1 MLRNNSQLTNYP
13 GKHHPPPIAQHE
25 VLPRRQCTPAHQQ
38 RCLQCHFSVSGHPTI
53 ITSRHQFVC
62 LLRPK
67 ANNHHS
73 ATPLVAATSSPACQ
87 CLLTTPRATLP
98 QTVRPFSTTP
108 VRPGKKDKKSKR
120 GGSEEVEEAPARGG
134 GGKKDKKSG
143 KGSSPAAAEEDH
155 SNEPKD
161 PNRPVPS
168 AETPYDLSDLTYA
181 FDRADKHYLDALKTF
196 RTGSRFS
203 ADSIGAL
210 PIFPDKKDT
219 SLTYPLRDLAT
230 VAQVSG
236 SGRKW
241 SILCFDESSVKPIM
255 SAVQK
260 SPDFNQQPQRSEE
273 NPLELTI
280 TVEPERAEDLQ
291 KRVKELCQ
299 QWRDKLRAE
308 SHKREALHKKWKGQG
323 SILEDDVKSLKTK
336 VQKLQDERMKGV
348 AVREKEVCQAVMA
361 RK

>member
-1 MLRNNSQLTNYP
+1 MKSFRAAN
-13 GKHHPPPIAQHE
+13 A
-25 VLPRRQCTPAHQQ
+25 
-38 RCLQCHFSVSGHPTI
+38 
-53 ITSRHQFVC
+53 
-62 LLRPK
+62 LLRT
-67 ANNHHS
+67 NS
-73 ATPLVAATSSPACQ
+73 AASNAISRAAAPLVTTSGSPVCQ
-87 CLLTTPRATLP
+87 CLLTTSRTTLSQTP
-98 QTVRPFSTTP
+98 LTVRPFSTTP
-108 VRPGKKDKKSKR
+108 IRPGKKDKKSKR
-120 GGSEEVEEAPARGG
+120 GEEVEEPPAR
-134 GGKKDKKSG
+134 GGKKDKK
-143 KGSSPAAAEEDH
+143 GSKSSSSSKDNSPAEEQ
-155 SNEPKD
+155 SNDPKD
-161 PNRPVPS
+161 PNRPIPS
-168 AETPYDLSDLTYA
+168 PETPYDLSDLTYA

-196 RTGSRFS
+196 RSGSRFS
-203 ADSIGAL
+203 ADSIGSL

-219 SLTYPLRDLAT
+219 SLSYPLRDLAT

-299 QWRDKLRAE
+299 LWREKLRAE
-308 SHKREALHKKWKGQG
+308 THKREAVHKKWKQQEK
-323 SILEDDVKSLKTK
+323 ILDDDVKALKTK

-348 AVREKEVCQAVMA
+348 AVREKEVCNAVMA

>member
-1 MLRNNSQLTNYP
+1 MKSFRAAN
-13 GKHHPPPIAQHE
+13 A
-25 VLPRRQCTPAHQQ
+25 
-38 RCLQCHFSVSGHPTI
+38 
-53 ITSRHQFVC
+53 
-62 LLRPK
+62 LLRTT
-67 ANNHHS
+67 HS
-73 ATPLVAATSSPACQ
+73 AAASNAIIISRATSPVATSGSPTCP
-87 CLLTTPRATLP
+87 CLLTTHATLSKS
-98 QTVRPFSTTP
+98 QSQLAAAAAAAAAAAVRPFSTTP
-108 VRPGKKDKKSKR
+108 IRPGKKDKKAKR
-120 GGSEEVEEAPARGG
+120 GSEEAEEPAPARGGGGGGGG
-134 GGKKDKKSG
+134 GGKKDKKGSSS
-143 KGSSPAAAEEDH
+143 KSSSTSSPAAAEAEDH
-155 SNEPKD
+155 NSNNEPKD
-161 PNRPVPS
+161 PSRPVPS

-181 FDRADKHYLDALKTF
+181 FDRADKHFLAQLKTL
-196 RTGSRFS
+196 RSGSRFS

-210 PIFPDKKDT
+210 PIFPDKKNT
-219 SLTYPLRDLAT
+219 ALTYPLRDLAT

-255 SAVQK
+255 SAVQN

-299 QWRDKLRAE
+299 MWRDKLRAE
-308 SHKREALHKKWKGQG
+308 SHKREALHKKWKQGG
-323 SILEDDVKSLKTK
+323 SILEDDVKSLKGK

>member
-1 MLRNNSQLTNYP
+1 MKSFRAAN
-13 GKHHPPPIAQHE
+13 A
-25 VLPRRQCTPAHQQ
+25 
-38 RCLQCHFSVSGHPTI
+38 
-53 ITSRHQFVC
+53 
-62 LLRPK
+62 LLRT
-67 ANNHHS
+67 NS
-73 ATPLVAATSSPACQ
+73 AASNAISRAAAPLVTASGSPACQ
-87 CLLTTPRATLP
+87 CLLTTPRTTLSQTP
-98 QTVRPFSTTP
+98 LTVRPFSTTP
-108 VRPGKKDKKSKR
+108 IRPGKKDKKSKR
-120 GGSEEVEEAPARGG
+120 GSNEEVEEPPAR
-134 GGKKDKKSG
+134 GGKKDKK
-143 KGSSPAAAEEDH
+143 GSKSNNSPAEDAS
-155 SNEPKD
+155 SNDPKD
-161 PNRPVPS
+161 PNRPIPS
-168 AETPYDLSDLTYA
+168 PETPYDLSDLTYA

-196 RTGSRFS
+196 RSGSRFS

-219 SLTYPLRDLAT
+219 SLSYPLRDLAT

-299 QWRDKLRAE
+299 LWRDKLRAE
-308 SHKREALHKKWKGQG
+308 THKREAVHKKWKQQEK
-323 SILEDDVKSLKTK
+323 ILDDDVKALKTK
-336 VQKLQDERMKGV
+336 VQKLQDERMKAV
-348 AVREKEVCQAVMA
+348 AAREKEVCNAVMA